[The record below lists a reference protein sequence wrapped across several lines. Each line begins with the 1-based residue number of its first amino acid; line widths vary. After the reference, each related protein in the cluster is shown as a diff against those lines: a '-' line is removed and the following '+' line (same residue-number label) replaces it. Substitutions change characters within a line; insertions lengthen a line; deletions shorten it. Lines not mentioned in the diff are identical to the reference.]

1 MSYGAICF
9 PLSQCEGNLPSEF
22 VRGSCGTFASVPS
35 SWSRGSKLK
44 HCVPALGAVERKDRF
59 ILLKCRSCSSI
70 GASLARRPKS
80 KPFKV
85 SAFKDYQFDDSN
97 NGSANSSKYLNNA
110 VEVSYLKHKSEE
122 SSVESSKV
130 QSDVPAVEATTRSLA
145 IQNLFKS
152 WLVLLRAPSQ
162 TLEADKVLEESSVAK
177 SSEMPNTS
185 VKQKGGILKAV
196 WCRILGLDT
205 AIRIPFL
212 LFTPLYLAVNLVYG
226 MEVSKELTPLWILGP
241 IVVTVYVKTFQA
253 LCGLYAFGFKQTAN
267 VIKKL
272 PVYYSLVHDH
282 IVHGKLKEAMRIHIL
297 QPLADIR
304 HMNYSE
310 VTRRKTKV
318 LQGWLVDRQL
328 DLIELVWPWYC
339 RTIRFLKRT
348 HLV

>member
-1 MSYGAICF
+1 MPYMFC
-9 PLSQCEGNLPSEF
+9 QGNLPSEF

-35 SWSRGSKLK
+35 SWNRGSKLK

-70 GASLARRPKS
+70 GASLARGPKS

-97 NGSANSSKYLNNA
+97 NGSANSSKYLKDA

-122 SSVESSKV
+122 SSVESSKA
-130 QSDVPAVEATTRSLA
+130 QSDVPAVQATTRSLA

-177 SSEMPNTS
+177 TSERPNTS
-185 VKQKGGILKAV
+185 VKQKGEILKAV
-196 WCRILGLDT
+196 WCRILSLDT
-205 AIRIPFL
+205 AIRIPFF
-212 LFTPLYLAVNLVYG
+212 LFTPLYVAVNLVYG

-253 LCGLYAFGFKQTAN
+253 LCGLYAFSFKQTAN

-282 IVHGKLKEAMRIHIL
+282 IVHGKLKEAMRMHIFL
-297 QPLADIR
+297 PLADIKN
-304 HMNYSE
+304 MNYRE
-310 VTRRKTKV
+310 VTSRKMKD

-328 DLIELVWPWYC
+328 DLVELVWPWYC

-348 HLV
+348 HLVK